1 MGKPITHQNSAELY
15 LEVRLYLTERKMK
28 AEKNYNVYIVN
39 KILLKEMGKFYEFK
53 YDTSCGNHCF

>member
-1 MGKPITHQNSAELY
+1 
-15 LEVRLYLTERKMK
+15 MK
-28 AEKNYNVYIVN
+28 VEKNYNVYIVN